1 MWATRFLKTAA
12 SVWKEFF
19 LRAKKIDRVVKE
31 AAKKEHSCKISPQ
44 IDSAAAKE
52 WILKICCQEFPV
64 QPWNF
69 LGKVTVT
76 TRYRMG
82 DAKKKEIVKK
92 SSSSWLPHPLLQREK
107 LPCPKTPSP
116 WTRRQKSDVR
126 CEPKRD
132 ASWKKYVLIAD
143 FAFPAQN
150 PKQMLASIPAQT
162 STLAQHFAVCLC
174 CQNSNEVCL
183 EFERGKL
190 CFPGTLWNCMEHR
203 PFPPSLVHQRRLY
216 LPPDRY
222 CY

>member
-126 CEPKRD
+126 CEPKRG
-132 ASWKKYVLIAD
+132 ASWKKNMFWLLILL
-143 FAFPAQN
+143 FPLEIQN
-150 PKQMLASIPAQT
+150 RCSLQSQPK
-162 STLAQHFAVCLC
+162 
-174 CQNSNEVCL
+174 
-183 EFERGKL
+183 
-190 CFPGTLWNCMEHR
+190 
-203 PFPPSLVHQRRLY
+203 PPL
-216 LPPDRY
+216 
-222 CY
+222 